1 MRVAVLG
8 GGRSLE
14 HDVSLRGA
22 MAVAEGLAERGH
34 EVVLVDLA
42 RDGQWLHL
50 GEPVSL
56 TPGGGLLG
64 ADCVFPVLHG
74 PGGEDGSV
82 QGLLELL
89 DVPYVGSGVLSSAL
103 SLDKLAAKDSC
114 KAAGIPQVDYV
125 SVSAERWEREP
136 DAVLAEAAPLARPWW
151 VKAAAGGSSLGMEP
165 VSEEAELP
173 SAIERCLQYDQ
184 RVIIEASASG
194 VEIECAVLGGP
205 PGETRVSTPGQIV
218 VTGGGWYDHE
228 AKYTEGGM
236 QLLSPAPLPEPVAEE
251 VQALCLRAF
260 AHADCHGLARVDC
273 FVDLDAPGGP
283 LVQLNEINTLPGFTA
298 TSVYAQLWEA
308 AGIPYG
314 ELLDELLAAALSRP
328 RRLPIEKQE
337 A

>member
-22 MAVAEGLAERGH
+22 NAVAAGLAERGH
-34 EVVLVDLA
+34 EVVVVDLA
-42 RDGQWLHL
+42 RDGRWLS
-50 GEPVSL
+50 GGDPVAL
-56 TPGGGLLG
+56 QPGGGLLG
-64 ADCVFPVLHG
+64 VDCVFPVLHG

-103 SLDKLAAKDSC
+103 SLDKLAAKDSA

-125 SVSAERWEREP
+125 SVSAERWAREP
-136 DAVLAEAAPLARPWW
+136 EAVLAEAAPLARPWW

-165 VSEEAELP
+165 VSEDAELGP
-173 SAIERCLQYDQ
+173 AIDRCLQYDQ

-205 PGETRVSTPGQIV
+205 PGETRVSLPGQIV

-236 QLLSPAPLPEPVAEE
+236 QLLAPAPLPEPVAAE
-251 VQALCLRAF
+251 VQALCLQAF

-273 FVDLDAPGGP
+273 FVDLEAPGGP
-283 LVQLNEINTLPGFTA
+283 VVLLNEINTLPGFTA
-298 TSVYAQLWEA
+298 TSVYAQLWA
-308 AGIPYG
+308 ASGIAYG
-314 ELLDELLAAALSRP
+314 ELLDELLAAAVSRP
-328 RRLPIEKQE
+328 RRLPIERAE

>member
-22 MAVAEGLAERGH
+22 MAVAEGLVERGH
-34 EVVLVDLA
+34 EVVIIDLA
-42 RDGQWLHL
+42 RDGRWLHL

-103 SLDKLAAKDSC
+103 SLDKLAAKDSA

-136 DAVLAEAAPLARPWW
+136 AAVLAEAAPLARPWW

-165 VSEEAELP
+165 VSETDELGP
-173 SAIERCLQYDQ
+173 AIERCLQYDQ

-194 VEIECAVLGGP
+194 VEVECAVLGGP
-205 PGETRVSTPGQIV
+205 PGETRVSQPGQIV

-236 QLLSPAPLPEPVAEE
+236 QLLCPAPLPEPVAEE
-251 VQALCLRAF
+251 VQELCLRAF

-273 FVDLDAPGGP
+273 FVDLEAPGGP
-283 LVQLNEINTLPGFTA
+283 RVLLNEINTLPGFTA
-298 TSVYAQLWEA
+298 TSVYAQLWA
-308 AGIPYG
+308 ATGIPYG

-328 RRLPIEKQE
+328 RRLPIEKLE